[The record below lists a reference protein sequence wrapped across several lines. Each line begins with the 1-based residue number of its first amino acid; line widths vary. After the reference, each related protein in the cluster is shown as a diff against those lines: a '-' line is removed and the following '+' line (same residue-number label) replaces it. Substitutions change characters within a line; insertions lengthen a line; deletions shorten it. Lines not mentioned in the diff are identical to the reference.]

1 MRLKIFLFWNG
12 LSFGE
17 IMGGKISYVLKIIL
31 LSSMMN
37 LSIIIICRKLSFAIH
52 DLLMSSMVNLSI
64 IIICKKL
71 HFQSHFLVLSSM
83 ANLLF

>member
-1 MRLKIFLFWNG
+1 
-12 LSFGE
+12 
-17 IMGGKISYVLKIIL
+17 
-31 LSSMMN
+31 MN

-71 HFQSHFLVLSSM
+71 RFQSHFLVLSSM
-83 ANLLF
+83 ANLLFWKLWYFDFILMNTLL